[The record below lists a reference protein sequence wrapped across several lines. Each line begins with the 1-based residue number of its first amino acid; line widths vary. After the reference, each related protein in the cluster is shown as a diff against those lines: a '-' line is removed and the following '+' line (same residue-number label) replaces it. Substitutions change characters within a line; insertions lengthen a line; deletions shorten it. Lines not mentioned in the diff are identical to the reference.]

1 MSEQAI
7 RVLLVDDE
15 ELVRG
20 AVLAWLED
28 DRFQVTEAKSGAA
41 ALELLA
47 GETFDCGILDLH
59 LKDMSGVE
67 VLKKAQYR
75 GKSPV
80 WLVMTGNLEEDTY
93 QELKELGI
101 ADEDILR
108 KPIFDMQVI
117 STRILRAVAH

>member
-1 MSEQAI
+1 M
-7 RVLLVDDE
+7 LLVDDE
-15 ELVRG
+15 ELVRS

-47 GETFDCGILDLH
+47 GEIFDCGILDLH

-67 VLKKAQYR
+67 VLKKAQCP

-80 WLVMTGNLEEDTY
+80 WLVMTGNLEKETY

-117 STRILRAVAH
+117 STKILKAVTH